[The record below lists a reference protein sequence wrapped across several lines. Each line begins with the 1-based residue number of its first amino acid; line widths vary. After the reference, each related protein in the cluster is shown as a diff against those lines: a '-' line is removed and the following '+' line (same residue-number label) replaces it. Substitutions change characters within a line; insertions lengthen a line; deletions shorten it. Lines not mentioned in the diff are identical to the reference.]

1 MDISL
6 KDKVAIVTG
15 ASHGLGRA
23 IAGAYAA
30 AGASVVLSSRKQ
42 EGLDVAAGEIQAE
55 GGTALPIAAH
65 AGDEDAVQRLVDATV
80 EAYGH
85 IDILMSNAGTNPH
98 FGPTLDATAALWD
111 KIMEVNLR
119 GAFLL
124 CRAAA
129 PHMAT
134 GSKIVIMSSVVG
146 FRPSTGLGI
155 YSVSKA
161 GLNMLT
167 MVLASE
173 LGPKGIRVNAL
184 APGTIKTRF
193 SRALTDNDQISEQI
207 LSRTPLG
214 YFGEPQDVVGAAL
227 FLASDMSDYVN
238 GTILT
243 IDGGVTASGGLG

>member
-1 MDISL
+1 MNISL

-15 ASHGLGRA
+15 ASHGIGRA

-30 AGASVVLSSRKQ
+30 AGAKVVLASRKQ
-42 EGLDVAAGEIQAE
+42 EGLDVAASEIQAE
-55 GGTALPIAAH
+55 GGSALAIATH
-65 AGDEDAVQRLVDATV
+65 VGDEDAVQRLAETTL
-80 EAYGH
+80 ETYGR
-85 IDILMSNAGTNPH
+85 IDVLLSNAGTNPH
-98 FGPTLDATAALWD
+98 FGPTLDATTALWD

-129 PHMAT
+129 PHMEA
-134 GSKIVIMSSVVG
+134 GSKIVLMSSVAG

-155 YSVSKA
+155 YSISKA

-167 MVLASE
+167 MVLAGE

-193 SRALTDNDQISEQI
+193 SRALTHDDQISERI

-227 FLASDMSDYVN
+227 YLASDLADYVN
-238 GTILT
+238 GAILT
-243 IDGGVTASGGLG
+243 IDGGVMASAGLG

>member
-42 EGLDVAAGEIQAE
+42 EGLDVAASEIQSE

-65 AGDEDAVQRLVDATV
+65 AGDEDAVQRLVDATL
-80 EAYGH
+80 EAYGR

-98 FGPTLDATAALWD
+98 FGPMLDATTALWD

-129 PHMAT
+129 PHMET
-134 GSKIVIMSSVVG
+134 GSKIVIMSSVAG
-146 FRPSTGLGI
+146 FQPSTGLGI

-173 LGPKGIRVNAL
+173 LGPKGIRVNAM

-193 SRALTDNDQISEQI
+193 TRALTDNDEISERI
-207 LSRTPLG
+207 RSRIPLG

-227 FLASDMSDYVN
+227 YLASDISDYVN
-238 GTILT
+238 GAILT
-243 IDGGVTASGGLG
+243 IDGGVIASGGLG

>member
-1 MDISL
+1 MEISL

-30 AGASVVLSSRKQ
+30 AGANVVLASRKQ
-42 EGLDVAAGEIQAE
+42 EGLDLAASEINAQ
-55 GGTALPIAAH
+55 GGKALPIATH
-65 AGDEDAVQRLVDATV
+65 VGDESAVQNLIDATL
-80 EAYGH
+80 EAHGR
-85 IDILMSNAGTNPH
+85 IDILVSNAGTNPH
-98 FGPTLDATAALWD
+98 FGPTLDAAAALWD

-124 CRAAA
+124 CQAAV
-129 PHMAT
+129 PHMEPK
-134 GSKIVIMSSVVG
+134 SKIVIMSSIAG
-146 FRPSTGLGI
+146 FRPSSGLGI

-161 GLNMLT
+161 ALNMFT

-193 SRALTDNDQISEQI
+193 SKALTDSGDISERI
-207 LSRTPLG
+207 LSRIPLG
-214 YFGEPQDVVGAAL
+214 YFGEPQDVIGAAL
-227 FLASDMSDYVN
+227 FLASDLSDYVN
-238 GTILT
+238 GAILT
-243 IDGGVTASGGLG
+243 IDGGVVASAGIG

>member
-15 ASHGLGRA
+15 ASHGIGRA
-23 IAGAYAA
+23 IAGTYAA
-30 AGASVVLSSRKQ
+30 AGAKVVLASRKQ
-42 EGLDVAAGEIQAE
+42 EGLDVAASEIQAE
-55 GGTALPIAAH
+55 GGSALPIATH
-65 AGDEDAVQRLVDATV
+65 VGDEDAVQRLAETTL
-80 EAYGH
+80 ETYGR
-85 IDILMSNAGTNPH
+85 IDVLLSNAGTNPH
-98 FGPTLDATAALWD
+98 FGPTLDATTALWD

-129 PHMAT
+129 PHMEA
-134 GSKIVIMSSVVG
+134 GSKIVLMSSVAG

-167 MVLASE
+167 MVLAGE

-193 SRALTDNDQISEQI
+193 SRALTNNDQISEGI

-227 FLASDMSDYVN
+227 YLASDLSDYVN
-238 GTILT
+238 GAILT
-243 IDGGVTASGGLG
+243 IDGGVIASAGLG

>member
-1 MDISL
+1 MEISL

-65 AGDEDAVQRLVDATV
+65 AGDEQAVQRLVDATL
-80 EAYGH
+80 EAYGR

-98 FGPTLDATAALWD
+98 FGPTLDATTTLWD

-129 PHMAT
+129 PHMET
-134 GSKIVIMSSVVG
+134 GSKIVIMSSVAG

-193 SRALTDNDQISEQI
+193 SRALTDNDEISEQI

-214 YFGEPQDVVGAAL
+214 YFGEPQDIVGAAL
-227 FLASDMSDYVN
+227 YLASDMSDYVN
-238 GTILT
+238 GAILT

>member
-1 MDISL
+1 MEISL

-15 ASHGLGRA
+15 ASFGLGRA

-30 AGASVVLSSRKQ
+30 AGAKVVLASRKA
-42 EGLDVAAGEIQAE
+42 EGLEIAASEIKAE
-55 GGTALPIAAH
+55 GGSALPIETH
-65 AGDEDAVQRLVDATV
+65 VGDEDAIQRLIDRTV
-80 EAYGH
+80 ETYGGV
-85 IDILMSNAGTNPH
+85 DLLVSNAGTNPH

-124 CRAAA
+124 CRAAS
-129 PHMAT
+129 PHMEA
-134 GSKIVIMSSVVG
+134 GSKIILMSSIAG

-167 MVLASE
+167 MVLANE

-193 SRALTDNDQISEQI
+193 SRALTESDEISERI

-227 FLASDMSDYVN
+227 YLASDFSDYVN
-238 GTILT
+238 GSILT
-243 IDGGVTASGGLG
+243 IDGGVIASAGLG

>member
-15 ASHGLGRA
+15 ASHGIGRA

-30 AGASVVLSSRKQ
+30 AGANVVLASRKQ
-42 EGLDVAAGEIQAE
+42 EGLDAAAGEIQAE
-55 GGTALPIAAH
+55 GGSALPIATH
-65 AGDEDAVQRLVDATV
+65 VGDEEAVQRLAATTL
-80 EAYGH
+80 ETYGR
-85 IDILMSNAGTNPH
+85 IDILLSNAGTNPH
-98 FGPTLDATAALWD
+98 FGPTLDATTDLWD

-129 PHMAT
+129 PHMEA
-134 GSKIVIMSSVVG
+134 GSKIVLMSSVAG

-155 YSVSKA
+155 YSISKA

-167 MVLASE
+167 MVLAGE

-184 APGTIKTRF
+184 APGMIKTRF
-193 SRALTDNDQISEQI
+193 SRALTDDDQISERI

-227 FLASDMSDYVN
+227 YLASDLADYVN
-238 GTILT
+238 GAILT
-243 IDGGVTASGGLG
+243 IDGGVIASAGLG

>member
-15 ASHGLGRA
+15 ASIGIGRA
-23 IAGAYAA
+23 VAGAYAA
-30 AGASVVLSSRKQ
+30 AGASVVLASRKQ
-42 EGLDVAAGEIQAE
+42 ESLDVAAAEIEAE

-65 AGDEDAVQRLVDATV
+65 VGDENAVQSMV
-80 EAYGH
+80 EKTMETYGR
-85 IDILMSNAGTNPH
+85 IDILVSNAGTNPH

-119 GAFLL
+119 GAFVM
-124 CRAAA
+124 CRAAV
-129 PHMAT
+129 PHMGA
-134 GSKIVIMSSVVG
+134 GSKIVLMSSVAG
-146 FRPSTGLGI
+146 IRPSTGLGV

-167 MVLASE
+167 MVLAGE

-193 SRALTDNDQISEQI
+193 SQALTDDDWLSERI

-227 FLASDMSDYVN
+227 YLGSDLSDYVN
-238 GTILT
+238 GAILT
-243 IDGGVTASGGLG
+243 IDGGVMAAAGLG

>member
-1 MDISL
+1 MEISL
-6 KDKVAIVTG
+6 KKKVAIVTG

-30 AGASVVLSSRKQ
+30 AGARVVLSSRKQ
-42 EGLDVAAGEIQAE
+42 EGLDLAAREIHAE

-65 AGDEDAVQRLVDATV
+65 VGDEDAVQSLVDATL
-80 EAYGH
+80 ESYGR
-85 IDILMSNAGTNPH
+85 IDILLSNAGTNPH

-111 KIMEVNLR
+111 KIIEVNLR

-129 PHMAT
+129 PHMND
-134 GSKIVIMSSVVG
+134 GGKIVIMSSVSG
-146 FRPSTGLGI
+146 FKPSTGLGI

-173 LGPKGIRVNAL
+173 LGPKGIRVNAI

-193 SRALTDNDQISEQI
+193 SQALTDNDQISEGI

-214 YFGEPQDVVGAAL
+214 YFGEPKDVVGAAL
-227 FLASDMSDYVN
+227 FLASDLSDYVN
-238 GTILT
+238 GAILT
-243 IDGGVTASGGLG
+243 VDGGVVASGGLG

>member
-65 AGDEDAVQRLVDATV
+65 AGDEDAVQRLVDATL

-134 GSKIVIMSSVVG
+134 GSKIVIMSSVAG

-238 GTILT
+238 GAILT

>member
-1 MDISL
+1 MDFSL
-6 KDKVAIVTG
+6 NDKVAIVTG
-15 ASHGLGRA
+15 ASIGIGRA

-30 AGASVVLSSRKQ
+30 EGARVVLASRKQ
-42 EGLDVAAGEIQAE
+42 QGLELAAAEIEAE
-55 GGTALPIAAH
+55 GGTALAIAAH
-65 AGDEDAVQRLVDATV
+65 VGDENAVESLVEKTM
-80 EAYGH
+80 ETYGR
-85 IDILMSNAGTNPH
+85 IDIVLSNAGTNPH

-129 PHMAT
+129 PHMEA
-134 GSKIVIMSSVVG
+134 GGKIILMSSIAG
-146 FRPSTGLGI
+146 IRPSTGLGI
-155 YSVSKA
+155 YSISKA

-173 LGPKGIRVNAL
+173 LGPAGIRVNAL

-193 SRALTDNDQISEQI
+193 SRVLTDDDRISKRV

-227 FLASDMSDYVN
+227 YLASDLSDYVN
-238 GTILT
+238 GAILT
-243 IDGGVTASGGLG
+243 IDGGVMASAGLG

>member
-23 IAGAYAA
+23 IAGAFAA

-42 EGLDVAAGEIQAE
+42 EGLDVAAGEIQSE
-55 GGTALPIAAH
+55 GGAALPIAAH
-65 AGDEDAVQRLVDATV
+65 AGDEDAVQRLVDATL
-80 EAYGH
+80 EAYGR

-98 FGPTLDATAALWD
+98 FGPILDATTALWD

-129 PHMAT
+129 PHMET
-134 GSKIVIMSSVVG
+134 GSKIVIMSSVAG

-173 LGPKGIRVNAL
+173 LGPKGIRVNAM

-193 SRALTDNDQISEQI
+193 TRALTDNDEISERI
-207 LSRTPLG
+207 RSRIPLG

-227 FLASDMSDYVN
+227 YLASDMSDYVN
-238 GTILT
+238 GAILT
-243 IDGGVTASGGLG
+243 IDGGVIASGGLG